1 MPALCT
7 SRGVGQ
13 YVASEAHTLAYGR
26 RYKADGTHRPVIYF
40 TGGPGDDRDF
50 LTASASGAQ
59 IAPTLAHLNVP
70 IISAAFGGGNQWGN
84 DTAQTRIGQA
94 WTYVKTALG
103 TRTDKFVGI
112 GVSKGAT
119 ALLNYT
125 RNNPANVAALLLIV
139 PAVNLTDIHDN
150 NRSGL
155 AASIETA
162 YTNLAGWQ
170 AGAATHDPAL
180 NTATHASQ
188 AIPTFIFY
196 GDGDTTVTPS
206 SVTSFASAVG
216 ATAQQITGTDHLT
229 TAPALN
235 PVSDVWA
242 KLNKYI

>member
-1 MPALCT
+1 MAALCT

-26 RYKADGTHRPVIYF
+26 RYKADGTVRPVVYF

-50 LTASASGAQ
+50 LTSTASGNQ
-59 IAPTLAHLNVP
+59 IAPLLAHLNVP
-70 IISAAFGGGNQWGN
+70 VISAAFGGADQWGN

-94 WTYVKTALG
+94 WTFVKSALG
-103 TRTDKFVGI
+103 TKTDKFVGI

-125 RNNPANVAALLLIV
+125 RANPTNVAALLLIV

-150 NRSGL
+150 NRSGN
-155 AASIETA
+155 AANIEAA
-162 YTNLAGWQ
+162 YG
-170 AGAATHDPAL
+170 GAAAWTTAAAAHDPAL

-188 AIPTFIFY
+188 AIPTFIIY
-196 GDGDTTVTPS
+196 GDADTTILPS

-216 ATAQQITGTDHLT
+216 ASTQLVTGGGHLT
-229 TAPALN
+229 TAPALD
-235 PVSDVWA
+235 PVAHVWS
-242 KLNKYI
+242 KLNKYL